1 MNNPI
6 SLRSQLAHEVL
17 HGSPAAALPSNLTDR
32 WLDTALQGAE
42 RIIRADETA
51 DFELVRIPVD
61 LVLHLL
67 SQELASGA
75 ISMSDEKLFDYLGLY
90 RMELAM
96 EKLRRWGVALAP
108 AADKKTIFDSP
119 KGQRNRRKT
128 SSWTRCQT
136 PARIYRAANA
146 SKSCCFRS
154 RAHTADP
161 PKVLWS

>member
-6 SLRSQLAHEVL
+6 SLRSQLALEVL
-17 HGSPAAALPSNLTDR
+17 HGSPSAALPSNLTDR
-32 WLDTALQGAE
+32 WLDTALRGAE
-42 RIIRADETA
+42 RIIQADEKA

-96 EKLRRWGVALAP
+96 EKLRRWGVTLAP
-108 AADKKTIFDSP
+108 AADKKTIFDSAKSP
-119 KGQRNRRKT
+119 RSRRKAT
-128 SSWTRCQT
+128 S
-136 PARIYRAANA
+136 
-146 SKSCCFRS
+146 
-154 RAHTADP
+154 
-161 PKVLWS
+161 

>member
-1 MNNPI
+1 MNDPI

-17 HGSPAAALPSNLTDR
+17 HSSPSAALPSNLTDR

-42 RIIRADETA
+42 RIIQADEKA

-75 ISMSDEKLFDYLGLY
+75 IAMSEEKLFDYLGLY

-108 AADKKTIFDSP
+108 AADKKTIFNSP
-119 KGQRNRRKT
+119 MSPRSRRKT
-128 SSWTRCQT
+128 
-136 PARIYRAANA
+136 A
-146 SKSCCFRS
+146 S
-154 RAHTADP
+154 
-161 PKVLWS
+161 